1 MTEEKAK
8 VVASVW
14 GEEFIPFLV
23 ALAVLPR
30 VSEPAYFGTAPVPA
44 PGKREQRFG
53 FFLTD

>member
-30 VSEPAYFGTAPVPA
+30 VSEPACFETAPVPA